1 MTDVPRADFHS
12 VPEGIF
18 RKYDIRG
25 EIEHELTPANVFQIA
40 KAIGTKMKL
49 MGETTVIVG
58 RDGRLSGPVLSDA
71 LQKGLMSMG
80 LDVIDIGMVPSPVLY
95 FATQILKTRSGVM
108 LTGSHNPPQYNGLK
122 ILIAGETLSGDEIYS
137 IYKILQSGQFFK
149 AYARHLMSVEDI
161 AFLSE
166 VEKSEFGSLSYED
179 VRSSYIQRIAGEVRL
194 DKKLK
199 VVVDSGNGVTG
210 ELGPKVLKALG
221 CEVVEL
227 FTEIDG
233 TFPNHHPDPLKPEN
247 LQDLIHAVKKHRA
260 DIGLAFDGDGD
271 RVGVVSNQGN
281 IIWADRVMMLL
292 ASGVLKKHPGA
303 VILFDVKCTKFLA
316 DVIRAEGGT
325 PLMSA
330 TGHSIMKANLKK
342 SGAELGGEL
351 SGHIFYKER
360 WYGFDDGIYAGMRL
374 LELVSQDSRSVD
386 EIFKSYPEGVSTP
399 ELNIAVTEIEKFKIV
414 DTLVK
419 AAADY
424 PEFHDATVITLDGMR
439 LEFEKGWAL
448 IRASNTTPN
457 LVLRF
462 EALTAEE
469 LEKIQSMMRE
479 FMKKYAPEVKVNF

>member
-1 MTDVPRADFHS
+1 MSEMLQEINS

-25 EIEHELTPANVFQIA
+25 EVDHELTPANVFQIA
-40 KAIGTKMKL
+40 KAIGTKMRL
-49 MGETTVIVG
+49 AGETAVIVG
-58 RDGRLSGPVLSDA
+58 RDGRLSGPVLSQA

-80 LDVIDIGMVPSPVLY
+80 LEVIDIGMVPSPVLY

-108 LTGSHNPPQYNGLK
+108 LTGSHNPPKYNGLK
-122 ILIAGETLSGDEIYS
+122 ILIAGETLSGDEIHS
-137 IYKILQSGQFFK
+137 IYKILESGKFFK
-149 AYARHLMSVEDI
+149 TYSRALKNQNDI
-161 AFLSE
+161 NDLGDL
-166 VEKSEFGSLSYED
+166 EKQSFGAWVSED
-179 VRSSYIQRIAGEVRL
+179 VREAYVQRIAGEVKL
-194 DKKLK
+194 AKKLK

-221 CEVVEL
+221 CEIVEL
-227 FTEIDG
+227 FTDIDG

-247 LQDLIHAVKKHRA
+247 LQDLIRAVKSHKA

-292 ASGVLKKHPGA
+292 ASGVLKNHPGA
-303 VILFDVKCTKFLA
+303 TILFDVKCTKFLA
-316 DVIRAEGGT
+316 DVIKLEGGK
-325 PLMSA
+325 PVMSA

-374 LELVSQDSRSVD
+374 LELVSEDSRTVD

-399 ELNIAVTEIEKFKIV
+399 ELNILVTEVEKFKIV
-414 DTLVK
+414 DTLVSQASRYSK
-419 AAADY
+419 FQDAAL
-424 PEFHDATVITLDGMR
+424 ITLDGIR
-439 LEFEKGWAL
+439 IEFPRGWAL

-462 EALTAEE
+462 EALTVQD
-469 LEKIQSMMRE
+469 LSDIQAIVRDFMRE
-479 FMKKYAPEVKVNF
+479 YTPQVVVDF